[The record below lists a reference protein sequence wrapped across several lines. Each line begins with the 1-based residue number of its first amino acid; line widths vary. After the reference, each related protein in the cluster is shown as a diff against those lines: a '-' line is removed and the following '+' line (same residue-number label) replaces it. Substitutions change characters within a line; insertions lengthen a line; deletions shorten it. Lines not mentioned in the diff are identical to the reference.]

1 MKKYL
6 VLPLIVLFT
15 LVSCEKQ
22 DDAHQ
27 DLKLSDLSSLDYI
40 NLSLDNNTL
49 VFKTLGDFEEMFNY
63 MNNLDPSLYPEFEK
77 FINIYSLGKSC
88 QVSGQVLPTDDE
100 VALSLL
106 NSDGSL
112 IIQNFKFTYDF
123 ENEILEVE
131 DISSPTQLSK
141 AVQYSFDEEV
151 FDIVFNSAPRSATK
165 SVLITFCSTKS
176 TQNTWHLTNCDV
188 EIKLKYNN
196 VPGFYKLKASIDE
209 SPSRS
214 GVYIYLWIGN
224 YLPPGYDTYWQS
236 RKLCS
241 SGPNGATGGY
251 GGSYS
256 LNIYS
261 SVVNRLDAYDA
272 YADFLASD
280 EYVAPPQTYKGILHL
295 TCDVGSITCD

>member
-1 MKKYL
+1 MKKLL
-6 VLPLIVLFT
+6 VLPIIILFAFI
-15 LVSCEKQ
+15 SCEKQ
-22 DDAHQ
+22 EEAVP
-27 DLKLSDLSSLDYI
+27 DLTSSDLPSLDYI
-40 NLSLDNNTL
+40 SVSLDNNTL
-49 VFKTLGDFEEMFNY
+49 VFQTLGDFEAMFNY
-63 MNNLDPSLYPEFEK
+63 LNNLDPSRYADFEE
-77 FINIYSLGKSC
+77 FINIFSLGKSC
-88 QVSGQVLPTDDE
+88 KISGQEFPTDDE

-106 NSDGSL
+106 NSAGSI
-112 IIQNFKFTYDF
+112 IIQNYKFTYDF
-123 ENEILEVE
+123 SNETIEVE
-131 DISSPTQLSK
+131 DILLTNPMSK
-141 AVQYSFDEEV
+141 VVKYSFNEEV
-151 FDIVFNSAPRSATK
+151 FDIVFNNAPRTVTK
-165 SVLITFCSTKS
+165 GTLITFCSTSS

-188 EIKLKYNN
+188 EIMLKYNN

-224 YLPPGYDTYWQS
+224 YLPTGYDTYWQT

-241 SGPNGATGGY
+241 SGPNGSTGGY

-280 EYVAPPQTYKGILHL
+280 EYVAPPQTYQGILHL